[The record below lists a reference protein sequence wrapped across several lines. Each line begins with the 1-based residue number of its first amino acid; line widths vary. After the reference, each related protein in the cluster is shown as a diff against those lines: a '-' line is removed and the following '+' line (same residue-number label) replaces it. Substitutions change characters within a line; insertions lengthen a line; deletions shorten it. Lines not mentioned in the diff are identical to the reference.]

1 MLLSK
6 KITQFLLPGF
16 MLIFMLT
23 AVGSGISAFAA
34 NFKMIKN
41 LSIPAGESYPASI
54 MSWGGTLHIDGNLKG
69 SIILLGGQLE
79 LDGVVEED
87 VICVSSK
94 IRIGRQTLIKGALFV
109 IGGKL
114 NRHPQSTVKGEYL
127 NFKVDLKKIE
137 STLIPILSD
146 SRSVAFF
153 KVLKIIFWLIITLL
167 VFAVVPK
174 QVNHAEEIFHAHI
187 LKMGLLGILS
197 DFTFIFLLFAFIV
210 MSFIIIGIPLL
221 FLLIIFY
228 FAIYIFG
235 RTVLFYFIGL
245 RFSHLLKLRDLTP
258 ALFIVMGA
266 AFYAILKFI
275 PFVGPLIL
283 ILMNILEVGI
293 SIGFLLRKK
302 LKIDT

>member
-1 MLLSK
+1 MLISK
-6 KITQFLLPGF
+6 KIARFLLLGFLFMIPVIGSGTPGF
-16 MLIFMLT
+16 
-23 AVGSGISAFAA
+23 AS

-41 LSIPAGESYPASI
+41 LSIPVGESYPASI
-54 MSWGGTLHIDGNLKG
+54 MSWGGTLHIDGTLKG
-69 SIILLGGQLE
+69 TIILLGGRLE

-87 VICVSSK
+87 VIC
-94 IRIGRQTLIKGALFV
+94 IAAHIHIGQQALIKGDLFV

-114 NRHPQSTVKGEYL
+114 NRHPQSVVHGEYVNL
-127 NFKVDLKKIE
+127 KVDLKKIE

-146 SRSVAFF
+146 SRSLAFF
-153 KVLKIIFWLIITLL
+153 KILKIILWLIITLL

-187 LKMGLLGILS
+187 LKLGILGILS
-197 DFTFIFLLFAFIV
+197 DLTFIFLLFAFIV
-210 MSFIIIGIPLL
+210 MSFFIVGIPLL

-228 FAIYIFG
+228 FMIYIFG
-235 RTVLFYFIGL
+235 RTVIFYFIGL
-245 RFSHLLKLRDLTP
+245 RLAHLLKLKNLTP
-258 ALFIVMGA
+258 ALFIVMGTA
-266 AFYAILKFI
+266 VYAILKFI
-275 PFVGPLIL
+275 PFAGPLIL